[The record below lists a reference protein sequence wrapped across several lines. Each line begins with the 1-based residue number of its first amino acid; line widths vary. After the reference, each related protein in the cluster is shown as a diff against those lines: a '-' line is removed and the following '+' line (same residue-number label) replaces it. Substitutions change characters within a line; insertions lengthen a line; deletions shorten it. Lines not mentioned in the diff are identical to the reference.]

1 MDPSEYSVVD
11 ECLDTFKLI
20 PESLLGLMGG
30 GLGTKAAAAGEGAKN
45 ILLNLIKFIGSIIL
59 FICVLPALPFIFV
72 MSVMF
77 ASLKYL
83 FVKLRYL

>member
-45 ILLNLIKFIGSIIL
+45 IFLNLIKFIGSIIL

>member
-1 MDPSEYSVVD
+1 MDVSEYSAVD

-20 PESLLGLMGG
+20 PESLLGFIGG
-30 GLGTKAAAAGEGAKN
+30 SNPASSTNNTFLK
-45 ILLNLIKFIGSIIL
+45 LIKYIGSIIL
-59 FICVLPALPFIFV
+59 FICVVPALPFIFI

-83 FVKLRYL
+83 FVKISY

>member
-1 MDPSEYSVVD
+1 MDVDEYSAAN

-20 PESLLGLMGG
+20 PESLLGLINNSSKTGG
-30 GLGTKAAAAGEGAKN
+30 QLVGGFKYTFLKT
-45 ILLNLIKFIGSIIL
+45 IKYIGSIIL
-59 FICVLPALPFIFV
+59 FICVVPALPFIFI

-83 FVKLRYL
+83 FVKLSNI